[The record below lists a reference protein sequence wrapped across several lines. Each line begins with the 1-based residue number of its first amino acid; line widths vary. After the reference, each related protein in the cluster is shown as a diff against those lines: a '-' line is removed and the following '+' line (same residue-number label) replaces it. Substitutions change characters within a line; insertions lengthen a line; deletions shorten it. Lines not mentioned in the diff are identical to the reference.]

1 MNVGK
6 VALILGITMIGLLGT
21 MHYMNSEKINNTSN
35 STLEIEDA
43 TPEIQERF
51 QLFKEWMKEHKKVYG
66 LGEAISRFAIW
77 NENYEKIL
85 EHNAKGLSWT
95 LGLNQFSDL
104 TLEEFSAMYLGYK
117 HDPNAPR
124 NDVYLVESGAKPQT
138 FDWRT
143 KGAVTPVG
151 NQGQCGSC
159 YTWSAGGAL
168 EGIYKIKKGELIEL
182 STSQQLDCTSSY
194 GNQGCSGGLMEY
206 CFKYTKEKGIMR
218 ASDYPYVAKVQT
230 CKYNASKIVFK
241 NTGYNNVPKNNP
253 TQLKTAVQQ
262 QPIAVAVQASESAFQ
277 QYKSGIIS
285 SNCGTDLDHAIV
297 LVGYGQD
304 YWIVKN
310 SWGTTWGEKGYAKIA
325 SGTQNNGAG
334 VCGINSMASYPTY

>member
-1 MNVGK
+1 MNLPK
-6 VALILGITMIGLLGT
+6 VAILLGITLVGLMG
-21 MHYMNSEKINNTSN
+21 MAHYLNSATVDDMV
-35 STLEIEDA
+35 IEVKDA
-43 TPEIQERF
+43 IPDLTHRL
-51 QLFKEWMKEHKKVYG
+51 QLFRNWMREFKKSYG
-66 LGEAISRFAIW
+66 LSETPKRFVIW
-77 NENYEKIL
+77 NENYDRIL

-104 TLEEFSAMYLGYK
+104 TLEEFSAMYLGFKY
-117 HDPNAPR
+117 DPNAPR
-124 NDVYLVESGAKPQT
+124 NEVLLEIDESKPQT

-159 YTWSAGGAL
+159 YAWSAGGAL

-194 GNQGCSGGLMEY
+194 GNQGCSGGFMNN

-241 NTGYNNVPKNNP
+241 NTGYTDVQKNNP
-253 TQLKTAVQQ
+253 TQLKAAVQK

-285 SNCGTDLDHAIV
+285 SGCGTELDHAIV
-297 LVGYGQD
+297 LVGYGKD

-325 SGTQNNGAG
+325 IGTQNNGAG
-334 VCGINSMASYPTY
+334 VCGINSYPSYPTL